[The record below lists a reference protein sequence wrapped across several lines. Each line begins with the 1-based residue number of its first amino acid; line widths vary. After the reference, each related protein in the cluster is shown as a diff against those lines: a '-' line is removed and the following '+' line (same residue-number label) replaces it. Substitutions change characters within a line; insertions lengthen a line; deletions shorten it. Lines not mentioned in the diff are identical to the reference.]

1 GGGDVGRGGRG
12 RRGRGGGRE
21 DRLLV
26 EIQVRLDGRPEL
38 VAGPAE
44 LAHGPTQAAAEIGQL
59 VRAEDEERDHH
70 QDEELLNSDVEHGRY
85 AESYTMGP
93 CGARPFFRGFR
104 AGAGARAGSGGG
116 ETGDQPIRAATAFSR
131 VLGTNGLETR
141 ASTFRLPR
149 SALSAPVA

>member
-1 GGGDVGRGGRG
+1 RRLHGRGGGDVGRGGRG

-70 QDEELLNSDVEHGRY
+70 QDEELLSSDVEHGRY

-104 AGAGARAGSGGG
+104 AGARAPEPGPAPEAARRGISRSG
-116 ETGDQPIRAATAFSR
+116 RR
-131 VLGTNGLETR
+131 
-141 ASTFRLPR
+141 PR
-149 SALSAPVA
+149 SAGSWGRTAWRPGRRPSGS